1 MFWMDRVELLCK
13 SCREKIYMVVAEDVN
28 NIDRS
33 FGCTCFV
40 GITKKERKN
49 GENFFSFI
57 CTIIV
62 SFIFAR
68 EEE

>member
-1 MFWMDRVELLCK
+1 
-13 SCREKIYMVVAEDVN
+13 MVIAEDVN

>member
-1 MFWMDRVELLCK
+1 M
-13 SCREKIYMVVAEDVN
+13 SGKIYMVVAEDVN

-49 GENFFSFI
+49 GENFFGFI
-57 CTIIV
+57 FTCTIIV
-62 SFIFAR
+62 SFIFEEYR

>member
-1 MFWMDRVELLCK
+1 
-13 SCREKIYMVVAEDVN
+13 MVVAEDVN

-33 FGCTCFV
+33 FV

-62 SFIFAR
+62 SFIFTR